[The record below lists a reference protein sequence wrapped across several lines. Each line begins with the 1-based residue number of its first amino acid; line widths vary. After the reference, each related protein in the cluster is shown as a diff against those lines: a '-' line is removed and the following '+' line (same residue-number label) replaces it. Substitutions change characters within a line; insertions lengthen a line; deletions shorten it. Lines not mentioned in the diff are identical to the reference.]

1 MARAA
6 YLVLLSV
13 FPIKPYILGGL
24 GELVVQLNQTFTL
37 CNNAMMVSNNMG
49 YTSSETR
56 GNIKERELNNR
67 NVKEVSFAK
76 SSGKVFP
83 T

>member
-1 MARAA
+1 
-6 YLVLLSV
+6 
-13 FPIKPYILGGL
+13 
-24 GELVVQLNQTFTL
+24 
-37 CNNAMMVSNNMG
+37 MVSNNMR

-56 GNIKERELNNR
+56 GNIKEQELNNR